1 MVNIKYLIYING
13 QSIKPLVNSIR
24 EAKRHAERH
33 LKYQPSLKIECYRA
47 PITTCIWIYDASG
60 YGADIGA
67 PMAPDVCLVMYP
79 TQGQPDEFTAHLSS
93 SSTVDLI

>member
-33 LKYQPSLKIECYRA
+33 LEYQPSLKIECYRA
-47 PITTCIWIYDASG
+47 PITTCIWIYDYQLREWVKAANNPD
-60 YGADIGA
+60 ADLC
-67 PMAPDVCLVMYP
+67 CLAAEITP
-79 TQGQPDEFTAHLSS
+79 
-93 SSTVDLI
+93 